1 MSGTD
6 LASDRLAD
14 ALQRVLATEHAAV
27 WAFGSLGAAT
37 SQSATPELLARVG
50 RAWEEHRGR
59 RDRLHG
65 LLLELGREP
74 VGSEAAYT
82 VPSPIGRPDDV
93 ERAAVRVERAGTQA
107 WAFLVASTT
116 GGTRRWAAGVL
127 TELAVS
133 AVRFGAEP
141 EPMPGAG
148 DLLPR

>member
-37 SQSATPELLARVG
+37 SQSATPELFARVG
-50 RAWEEHRGR
+50 RAWEEHR
-59 RDRLHG
+59 
-65 LLLELGREP
+65 GREP